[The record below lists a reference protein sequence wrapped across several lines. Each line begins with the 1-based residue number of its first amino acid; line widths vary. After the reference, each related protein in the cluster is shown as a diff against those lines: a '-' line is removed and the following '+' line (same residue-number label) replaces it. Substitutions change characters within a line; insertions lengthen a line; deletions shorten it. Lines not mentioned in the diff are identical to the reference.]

1 MMMEKIGGSPVS
13 SATLQSWSPVA
24 GGQLSLVRLK
34 KNSKLWRER
43 EREKSFVVKGDA
55 MRKAPNP
62 RPLASVLASA
72 LAPAPPSLMIMIIIM
87 AGPCG
92 AGQVFH
98 SRNLRDHAADGM
110 RKKKGC
116 EMSG

>member
-1 MMMEKIGGSPVS
+1 MIMEKYGGSPVG

-34 KNSKLWRER
+34 KNSKVWRERERER

-55 MRKAPNP
+55 MTKARNP
-62 RPLASVLASA
+62 RPLASVLTSA
-72 LAPAPPSLMIMIIIM
+72 LAPAPPSLMMIMMIIM

-92 AGQVFH
+92 AG
-98 SRNLRDHAADGM
+98 
-110 RKKKGC
+110 
-116 EMSG
+116 

>member
-1 MMMEKIGGSPVS
+1 MRLEKNGGSPVP

-34 KNSKLWRER
+34 NKFKAL
-43 EREKSFVVKGDA
+43 EREKSFVAKGDT
-55 MRKAPNP
+55 MTKAPNP

-72 LAPAPPSLMIMIIIM
+72 LAPAPPSLMMIIIIM

-92 AGQVFH
+92 AG
-98 SRNLRDHAADGM
+98 
-110 RKKKGC
+110 
-116 EMSG
+116 